1 MKRITKLFLTVALLL
16 ATTAMYAQKSGL
28 QYARENSKLGLNV
41 FEIPKDNNVGFDG
54 LHVKVGGDFAL
65 QFQGLSQTNSFAND
79 TTVGDTLKLAELGNN
94 FSLPTANLNLDV
106 QLEDG
111 VRMHLRTYLSSRH
124 HAEAWVKGGY
134 MQIDKLD
141 FIEEGLLEGV
151 MDVLTVKVGMDE
163 INYGDA
169 HFRRTDNA
177 AAIYNP
183 FVGNYIMD
191 AFTTEPFAEFT
202 VQTNGVIVVVGFT
215 NGRLNQS
222 PLPGDDGMVSYGK
235 LGYDSQVNDDTR
247 LRLTGSW
254 YTSSDKGTRDY
265 LYAGDRA
272 GSRYYNVLE
281 TASGSGSDFE
291 PRFNPRFAYHT
302 AFQINPFVKYKG
314 LEFFG
319 VYEMTANGDN
329 DIGGDYSQL
338 GAELL
343 YRFCENEDAFIG
355 GRYNMVSGKS
365 SDASDD
371 IAIDRIN
378 IGAGWFMTDNVLL
391 KAEYVMQSYSDPGFD
406 GTKLQGAEFDGIM
419 LEAVIGF

>member
-1 MKRITKLFLTVALLL
+1 MKKITKLVLTLVLLF

-28 QYARENSKLGLNV
+28 QFARENSKLGLNV
-41 FEIPKDNNVGFDG
+41 FEIPKENSVGFDG
-54 LHVKVGGDFAL
+54 IYVKVGGDFAL
-65 QFQGLSQTNSFAND
+65 QFQGLSQEND
-79 TTVGDTLKLAELGNN
+79 FKGDTILDLVELSNN
-94 FSLPTANLNLDV
+94 FSLPTANLNIDV

-124 HAEAWVKGGY
+124 HSEAWVKGGY

-141 FIEEGLLEGV
+141 FISKDFLKELMELL
-151 MDVLTVKVGMDE
+151 TIKVGMDE

-191 AFTTEPFAEFT
+191 GFTTEPFAEFT

-235 LGYDSQVNDDTR
+235 LGYDKQVNDDLR

-265 LYAGDRA
+265 LYASDRA
-272 GSRYYNVLE
+272 GARYYNILE
-281 TASGSGSDFE
+281 TVDGDGSDFE
-291 PRFNPRFAYHT
+291 PRFNPRFAYQT
-302 AFQINPFVKYKG
+302 AFQINPFVKFKG

-319 VYEMTANGDN
+319 LFEMTNNGDS
-329 DIGGDYSQL
+329 DVGGDFTQL

-343 YRFCENEDAFIG
+343 YRIGEEENLFVG

-365 SDASDD
+365 SDASGDKT
-371 IAIDRIN
+371 INRTN
-378 IGAGWFMTDNVLL
+378 IGAGWFLTNNVLV
-391 KAEYVMQSYSDPGFD
+391 KTEYVMQSYSDPGFD
-406 GTKLQGAEFDGIM
+406 GTKFQGAEFNGIM